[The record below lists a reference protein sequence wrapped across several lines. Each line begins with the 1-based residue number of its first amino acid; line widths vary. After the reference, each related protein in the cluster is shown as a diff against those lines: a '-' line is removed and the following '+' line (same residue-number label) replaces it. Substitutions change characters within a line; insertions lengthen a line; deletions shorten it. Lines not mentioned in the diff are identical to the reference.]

1 MSMKI
6 FVFSTDD
13 RGLEVFESK
22 EAAIA
27 ACEGIDVENGE
38 CLFWDE
44 HGFSLEAVFSK
55 PNKRGSFTVVS
66 GVYDLRPFPEGLEL
80 MEVLPNVV
88 YVEGHGM
95 FNSVAEIRQHLT
107 R

>member
-1 MSMKI
+1 MKI
-6 FVFSTDD
+6 FVFSTGD

-38 CLFWDE
+38 FLFWGE
-44 HGFSLEAVFSK
+44 HGICLGAVFSK
-55 PNKRGSFTVVS
+55 PNKRGSFTAIS
-66 GVYDLRPFPEGLEL
+66 GVYDLRLLPDGLEL
-80 MEVLPNVV
+80 LEFLPNVG

-95 FNSVAEIRQHLT
+95 FNSVEEIRQHLT
-107 R
+107 G